1 MRVFVLNTG
10 SELLLGDVR
19 DAHLSFIAQQILELG
34 LLVTDQ
40 RTVGDGSAIGTTLG
54 EIFSQAD
61 LVFVTGG
68 LGPTSDDITRDLV
81 AELLGLPLE
90 RNEEVFSSINER
102 LSFRK
107 IKVTESIQRQA
118 QVPRGAQVLP
128 NRFGTAPGLFLRAGI
143 NPAIQSPHL
152 FLLPGPPRELQ
163 PMFIDSVMPLLRK
176 LVRPSDIVRRLYKI
190 ANMGESVVE
199 TRVGA
204 KLLAIPGLEVGY
216 CARPGEVDLRL
227 VGRPEIVDQGEKIV
241 LDSLGRYIFARG
253 TDSLEETIVRSLI
266 RAKRTL
272 TVAESCTGGLLAN
285 RVTDVPG
292 ASEIFLAGYVTYS
305 NDAKNDLLGV
315 DNELIARLGAVSAEV
330 ATAMADGA
338 RKRAGTFYG
347 LATTGIAGPAGGSAE
362 KPVGTAFVGLS
373 AESSATTARKFFF
386 PTDRATFKQ
395 MVAQAAF
402 EMLRTAIGK
411 A

>member
-1 MRVFVLNTG
+1 MRIFVLNTG

-34 LLVTDQ
+34 LLVSEQ
-40 RTVGDGSAIGTTLG
+40 RTVGDGSAIGTTLA
-54 EIFSQAD
+54 EIFPQTD

-81 AELLGLPLE
+81 AELLGLPFE
-90 RNEEVFSSINER
+90 RDEGVFASINER

-118 QVPRGAQVLP
+118 DVPRGAQVLP
-128 NRFGTAPGLFLRAGI
+128 NRSGTAPGLFLRAGI
-143 NPAIQSPHL
+143 NPAIQSPNL

-163 PMFIDSVMPLLRK
+163 PMFIDSVMPLLRQF
-176 LVRPSDIVRRLYKI
+176 VRPLDVVRRLYKI

-227 VGRPEIVDQGEKIV
+227 VGPREIVDRGEEIVLESLGKFIFTRGTETLEEKIV
-241 LDSLGRYIFARG
+241 Q
-253 TDSLEETIVRSLI
+253 SLI
-266 RAKRTL
+266 RAKRSL
-272 TVAESCTGGLLAN
+272 AIAESCTGGLLAN

-305 NDAKNDLLGV
+305 NDAKNDILGV
-315 DNELIARLGAVSAEV
+315 DKDLIARLGAVSAEV

-338 RKRAGTFYG
+338 RNRAGAFYA
-347 LATTGIAGPAGGSAE
+347 LSTTGIAGPAGGSAE
-362 KPVGTAFVGLS
+362 KPVGTVFIGLS
-373 AESSATTARKFFF
+373 SANSVTTTRKFFF

-402 EMLRTAIGK
+402 EMLRTVIGD

>member
-1 MRVFVLNTG
+1 
-10 SELLLGDVR
+10 
-19 DAHLSFIAQQILELG
+19 
-34 LLVTDQ
+34 
-40 RTVGDGSAIGTTLG
+40 
-54 EIFSQAD
+54 
-61 LVFVTGG
+61 
-68 LGPTSDDITRDLV
+68 
-81 AELLGLPLE
+81 
-90 RNEEVFSSINER
+90 
-102 LSFRK
+102 
-107 IKVTESIQRQA
+107 
-118 QVPRGAQVLP
+118 
-128 NRFGTAPGLFLRAGI
+128 
-143 NPAIQSPHL
+143 
-152 FLLPGPPRELQ
+152 
-163 PMFIDSVMPLLRK
+163 MFIDSVMPLLRK

-204 KLLAIPGLEVGY
+204 KLLAIPDLEVGY

-227 VGRPEIVDQGEKIV
+227 VGRPETVDQGEKII
-241 LDSLGRYIFARG
+241 LESLGNYIFTRG
-253 TDSLEETIVRSLI
+253 TDSLEETIVGSLI

-272 TVAESCTGGLLAN
+272 AIAESCTGGLLAN

-305 NDAKNDLLGV
+305 NDAKNDILSV
-315 DNELIARLGAVSAEV
+315 DRELIARLGAVSAEV

-338 RKRAGTFYG
+338 RKRAGAFYA
-347 LATTGIAGPAGGSAE
+347 LSTTGIAGPAGGSAE
-362 KPVGTAFVGLS
+362 KPVGTAFVGFS
-373 AESSATTARKFFF
+373 AESSATAARKFFF

>member
-1 MRVFVLNTG
+1 MRCLVLNTG

-19 DAHLSFIAQQILELG
+19 DAHLSFIAQQILDLG
-34 LLVTDQ
+34 LLVTEQ
-40 RTVGDGSAIGTTLG
+40 RTVGDGSAIGTTLA
-54 EIFSQAD
+54 EIFPQAD

-90 RNEEVFSSINER
+90 RNEEVFASINER
-102 LSFRK
+102 LSFRR

-128 NRFGTAPGLFLRAGI
+128 NRSGTAPGLFLRAGI
-143 NPAIQSPHL
+143 NPAMPSPDL

-163 PMFIDSVMPLLRK
+163 PMFIESVMPLLRQI
-176 LVRPSDIVRRLYKI
+176 VRPSDIVRRLYKI
-190 ANMGESVVE
+190 ANMGESVIE
-199 TRVGA
+199 TRIGA

-227 VGRPEIVDQGEKIV
+227 VGHPDTVDRGEKIV
-241 LDSLGRYIFARG
+241 IESLGKFIFTRG
-253 TDSLEETIVRSLI
+253 NETFEEVIVQSLV
-266 RAKRTL
+266 RAKRSL
-272 TVAESCTGGLLAN
+272 AIAESCTGGLLAN

-292 ASEIFLAGYVTYS
+292 ASKIFLAGYVTYS
-305 NDAKNDLLGV
+305 NEAKSDILGV
-315 DNELIARLGAVSAEV
+315 DEDLIARFGAVSAEV

-338 RKRAGTFYG
+338 RKRANAFYA
-347 LATTGIAGPAGGSAE
+347 LSTTGVAGPSGGSAE
-362 KPVGTAFVGLS
+362 KPVGTVFIGF
-373 AESSATTARKFFF
+373 SSHAGTTAKKFFF
-386 PTDRATFKQ
+386 PTDRQTFKQ

-402 EMLRTAIGK
+402 EMLRLAIR
-411 A
+411 